1 VEVKKEYMPYMKDIF
16 QALPQTFFLK
26 DAEGKYAFASKIC
39 ELVNGGPDG
48 TLIGKKDSDIQYDKT
63 LGKRY
68 EEEDQEILKT
78 GISTHTIDMVDVQ
91 GEKHYIEVMKNPI
104 YNDDKDIIG
113 IIGICNDVT
122 ELVIMREKY
131 EQLSLY
137 DSLTGLYNRN
147 YIVKFNFENETSMPC
162 SYIVCD
168 CNGLKMINDQFGHT
182 AGDQHLC
189 KVASM
194 LKEAAYEN
202 SVVIRWGGDEFVVVT
217 PGCSEI
223 AHRKL
228 IDAIRRTQEKYMGNN
243 PYIGLAVGGAVR
255 TSQQQSE
262 TEILK
267 LADERMYADKALQK
281 KSFNKI
287 S

>member
-1 VEVKKEYMPYMKDIF
+1 MEVKKEYMPYMQDIF
-16 QALPQTFFLK
+16 RALPQTFFLK
-26 DAEGKYAFASKIC
+26 DAEGKYAFASKVC
-39 ELVNGGPDG
+39 ELVNAGSDG
-48 TLIGKKDSDIQYDKT
+48 TLIGKTDSEIQYDQA

-68 EEEDQEILKT
+68 EEEDQRILKK
-78 GISTHTIDMVDVQ
+78 GIPTHTIDTIDVQ
-91 GEKHYIEVMKNPI
+91 GEKHYIEVIKNPI
-104 YNDDKDIIG
+104 YNDDKEIIG

-122 ELVIMREKY
+122 ELVIIRKKY

-147 YIVKFNFENETSMPC
+147 YIVKFNFDNETSMPC

-182 AGDQHLC
+182 AGDRHLC
-189 KVASM
+189 KIAGM
-194 LKEAAYEN
+194 LKEVAYEK
-202 SVVIRWGGDEFVVVT
+202 SVVIRWGGDEFVIVT

-228 IDAIRRTQEKYMGNN
+228 MDAIKESQKSYMGNN
-243 PYIGLAVGGAVR
+243 PYIGLAVGGAIR
-255 TSQQQSE
+255 ISQQQPE

-281 KSFNKI
+281 KSLNKI

>member
-1 VEVKKEYMPYMKDIF
+1 MEVKKEYMPYMQDIF
-16 QALPQTFFLK
+16 RALPQTFFLK
-26 DAEGKYAFASKIC
+26 DAEGKYAFASKVC
-39 ELVNGGPDG
+39 ELVNAGLDG
-48 TLIGKKDSDIQYDKT
+48 TLIGKTDSEIQYDQA

-68 EEEDQEILKT
+68 EEEDQRILKK
-78 GISTHTIDMVDVQ
+78 GIPTHTIDTIDVQ
-91 GEKHYIEVMKNPI
+91 GEKHYIEVIKNPI
-104 YNDDKDIIG
+104 YNDDKEIIG

-122 ELVIMREKY
+122 ELVIIRKKY

-147 YIVKFNFENETSMPC
+147 YIVKFNFDNETSMPC

-182 AGDQHLC
+182 AGDRHLC
-189 KVASM
+189 KIAGM
-194 LKEAAYEN
+194 LKEVAYEK
-202 SVVIRWGGDEFVVVT
+202 SVVIRWGGDEFVIVT

-228 IDAIRRTQEKYMGNN
+228 MDAIKESQKSYMGNN
-243 PYIGLAVGGAVR
+243 PYIGLAVGGAIR
-255 TSQQQSE
+255 ISQQQPE

-281 KSFNKI
+281 KNLNKI

>member
-1 VEVKKEYMPYMKDIF
+1 MEVKKEYMPYMQDIF
-16 QALPQTFFLK
+16 RALPQTFFLK
-26 DAEGKYAFASKIC
+26 DAEGKYAFASKVC
-39 ELVNGGPDG
+39 ELVNAGSDG
-48 TLIGKKDSDIQYDKT
+48 TLIGKTDSEIQYDKA

-68 EEEDQEILKT
+68 EEEDQRILKK
-78 GISTHTIDMVDVQ
+78 GIPTHTIDTIDVQ
-91 GEKHYIEVMKNPI
+91 GEKHYIEVIKNPI
-104 YNDDKDIIG
+104 YNDDKEIIG

-122 ELVIMREKY
+122 ELVIIREKY

-147 YIVKFNFENETSMPC
+147 YIVKFNFDNETSMPC

-182 AGDQHLC
+182 AGDRHLC
-189 KVASM
+189 KIAGM
-194 LKEAAYEN
+194 LKEVAYEK
-202 SVVIRWGGDEFVVVT
+202 SVVIRWGGDEFVIVT

-228 IDAIRRTQEKYMGNN
+228 MDAIKESQKSYMGNN
-243 PYIGLAVGGAVR
+243 PYIGLAVGGAIR
-255 TSQQQSE
+255 ISQQQPE

-281 KSFNKI
+281 KSLNKI